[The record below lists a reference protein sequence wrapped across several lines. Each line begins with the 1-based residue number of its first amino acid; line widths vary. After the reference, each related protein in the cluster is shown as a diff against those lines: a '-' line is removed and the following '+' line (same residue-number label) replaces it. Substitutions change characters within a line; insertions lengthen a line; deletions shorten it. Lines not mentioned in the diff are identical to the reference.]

1 MTPDELIA
9 HFGGTAGGGVSAA
22 ARALKLA
29 PPSIHGW
36 IDAGEIPID
45 RQCQIEL
52 VTDGALKA
60 DRDEH
65 GMPVKRDIRAR
76 SAVAVTPDTP

>member
-1 MTPDELIA
+1 MSPQELIE
-9 HFGGTAGGGVSAA
+9 HFGGMDGGGPAAA

-29 PPSIHGW
+29 APSVYGW
-36 IDAGEIPID
+36 VEAGAIPID

-65 GMPVKRDIRAR
+65 GMPVKRDPRAR
-76 SAVAVTPDTP
+76 TALTTTGQT